1 MANTTFNGPVRSQHG
16 FQSLYTAPLTGTET
30 LTYLGVKF
38 DFTGMAT
45 AAIAAGTAVAL
56 PANQVSTINS
66 TGASAASYVLPSATL
81 GTKVA
86 YVQSVDTT
94 GGTNTIT
101 FDTLTTDAWVTGS
114 LIESRTTN
122 AVTYDTSLI
131 TEGSL
136 VYTCGGS
143 VTTNFFTI
151 GSVVYFSCW
160 ETGFWQV
167 GLDSSKDPLAV
178 KGAFAWAA

>member
-16 FQSLYTAPLTGTET
+16 FQSLFTASLTGTET

-38 DFTGMAT
+38 DFTGMT
-45 AAIAAGTAVAL
+45 AAVVATGTSVAL
-56 PANQVSTINS
+56 PAGQVSTVNS
-66 TGASAASYVLPSATL
+66 TGLAAASYDLPAATL

-101 FDTLTTDAWVTGS
+101 FNALGATDAWVTGS

-122 AVTYDTSLI
+122 AVTYDTSI
-131 TEGSL
+131 AGEGQL
-136 VYTCGGS
+136 VYTCANA
-143 VTTNFFTI
+143 TTNLFTT
-151 GSVVYFSCW
+151 GCVLYFSCW
-160 ETGFWQV
+160 DTGVWQV
-167 GLDSSKDPLAV
+167 GLDSSKDHAAV